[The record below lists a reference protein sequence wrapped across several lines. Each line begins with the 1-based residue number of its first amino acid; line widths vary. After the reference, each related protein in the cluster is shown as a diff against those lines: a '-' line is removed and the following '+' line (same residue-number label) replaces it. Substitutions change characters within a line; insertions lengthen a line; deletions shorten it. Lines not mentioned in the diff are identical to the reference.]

1 MSKEEALKILN
12 FTNVENINTLSKEQ
26 ITSRADKYIEMNN
39 PAKGGSFYIQNKVLY
54 AKETLLAYYNMNNN
68 KPITKKEYKH

>member
-1 MSKEEALKILN
+1 MPLNFLRELN
-12 FTNVENINTLSKEQ
+12 FTNLDNTNTLSKEQ

-39 PAKGGSFYIQNKVLY
+39 PIKGGSFYIQNKVLY
-54 AKETLLAYYNMNNN
+54 AKETLLAYYDMNNN